1 MAGKILFWEMTVL
14 EIEFREMKEEYLDE
28 VLAIYNHYVETS
40 TATFHEKLQT
50 KEEMRGIVFFRNPK
64 YRTYA
69 IFSGETLCGY
79 VLLTRY
85 KARSAYDCTAEVT
98 IYLRPEC
105 AGKGI
110 GRQALAFIEVFGKKQ
125 GFHSL
130 VSVITGENTAS
141 IGLFSACGYEK
152 CAHYKE
158 VGRKFGRYLD
168 VVCCQKRL

>member
-1 MAGKILFWEMTVL
+1 MD
-14 EIEFREMKEEYLDE
+14 IEFREMKEEYLGE
-28 VLAIYNHYVETS
+28 VLTIYNHYVETS
-40 TATFHEKLQT
+40 TATFHETPQT
-50 KEEMRGIVFFRNPK
+50 KEEMRGIVFFQNPK

-69 IFSGETLCGY
+69 IFSGEMLCGY

-110 GRQALAFIEVFGKKQ
+110 GRQALAFIETFGREQ

-130 VSVITGENTAS
+130 ISVITGENTAS
-141 IGLFSACGYEK
+141 IGLFAACGYEK

-168 VVCCQKRL
+168 VVCYQKQL

>member
-1 MAGKILFWEMTVL
+1 M

-50 KEEMRGIVFFRNPK
+50 KEEMRSIVFFQSPK

-69 IFSGETLCGY
+69 IFSGKTLCGY

-98 IYLRPEC
+98 LYLRPEC
-105 AGKGI
+105 TGKGI
-110 GRQALAFIEVFGKKQ
+110 GRQAIAFMEDFGRKQ

-141 IGLFSACGYEK
+141 IGLCTACGFEK

-158 VGRKFGRYLD
+158 VGCKFGRYLD
-168 VVCCQKRL
+168 VVCFQKLL